1 MYEIFVKLLEQKG
14 VKASEVAKS
23 LGMHQSVFTDWKT
36 GRSKPKIDKLKK
48 IAAYFGVSLDYL
60 AYGEIPKGYYE
71 NDETAKMAQT
81 LLERSDLKILFDL
94 AEDATPQD
102 VETAVS
108 VLMALK
114 EKESK

>member
-1 MYEIFVKLLEQKG
+1 MNAMDNLKRYCEEHHIPLSRIEKALGYSNSSLVK
-14 VKASEVAKS
+14 AKS
-23 LGMHQSVFTDWKT
+23 LKDDRIVE
-36 GRSKPKIDKLKK
+36 IC
-48 IAAYFGVSLDYL
+48 DYL
-60 AYGEIPKGYYE
+60 GIPTDYLLKGEAYYQ
-71 NDETAKMAQT
+71 DEATAKMAQT